1 MSRMTE
7 EELQAHIEKGNTLP
21 QTDAKAYQQVFA
33 ALSKTPDLKSSPDF
47 VSKIMVLV
55 EAKRK
60 RAEQLDLISMIAGI
74 TGIII
79 AALASIAYLKVRL
92 DLSFLNAI
100 GDYKT
105 FILLGGLM
113 IVVIQILDKKFVR
126 NKLLN

>member
-21 QTDAKAYQQVFA
+21 QADAKAYQKVFI
-33 ALSKTPDLKSSPDF
+33 ALSKTPDVKSSPDF
-47 VSKIMVLV
+47 VNKIMALV

-74 TGIII
+74 TGIVI
-79 AALASIAYLKVRL
+79 AALISIAYLKVRV
-92 DLSFLNAI
+92 DLSFLNAL

-105 FILLGGLM
+105 FILLGGLI

-126 NKLLN
+126 NKLFN